1 MKKKDEKQ
9 NDKLDRN
16 DKIAKSKKINKS
28 ETNSSKS
35 DALVW
40 KICIVMSIAIVTAL
54 VIYLANKDMPVY
66 KQDNKKST
74 YEVAKVLKVIED
86 KTEKDKNT
94 DNIKKGTMTIKVKVL
109 SGKYKNKTYTIDN
122 YLSAMYNVNVKK
134 GDKVSIRI
142 DERNDGKVDVS
153 VYNYYR
159 VNSIIGCL
167 IIFAIILIIVG
178 GYKGFKALI
187 G

>member
-40 KICIVMSIAIVTAL
+40 KICIVMSVVIVMAL

-86 KTEKDKNT
+86 KTQKDKNT

-109 SGKYKNKTYTIDN
+109 IGNNKNNGDNKGSSLAQKINSMIKTGDNSNVPLYVGIAVSALAIMLIVYVVYKKKYNK
-122 YLSAMYNVNVKK
+122 
-134 GDKVSIRI
+134 
-142 DERNDGKVDVS
+142 
-153 VYNYYR
+153 
-159 VNSIIGCL
+159 
-167 IIFAIILIIVG
+167 
-178 GYKGFKALI
+178 
-187 G
+187 